1 MKLATGGGS
10 RPKRSGVG
18 IGSRRNR
25 SGGWPRGPLGLL
37 VGVPACYSSTGGA
50 RDGGRVRR
58 RGVRVMDCVCRCVIV
73 SISDVPHDAKAFRDG
88 RRRTSTTSRVGIIM
102 DEQPSRRMR
111 APSRQRSDRGNACG
125 RRVTQVA
132 RIGSVGRSTTVGCG
146 RRTPSRQRSS
156 KQSHRVGNGRMWPSH
171 TDA

>member
-1 MKLATGGGS
+1 MRQQRSSLGLGIGTGGRKDWMS
-10 RPKRSGVG
+10 FECILSVG
-18 IGSRRNR
+18 CWVPS
-25 SGGWPRGPLGLL
+25 SHWRG
-37 VGVPACYSSTGGA
+37 GGA
-50 RDGGRVRR
+50 RDGGRVGR

-111 APSRQRSDRGNACG
+111 APSRQRSDRGNACE
-125 RRVTQVA
+125 RLVTQVA

-146 RRTPSRQRSS
+146 RRTPTRERSS
-156 KQSHRVGNGRMWPSH
+156 KQSHRVDNGRMWPSH

>member
-1 MKLATGGGS
+1 M
-10 RPKRSGVG
+10 RQQRSSLGLG
-18 IGSRRNR
+18 IGTVGREDWMSLECLLSVPCWVPSSR
-25 SGGWPRGPLGLL
+25 WRG
-37 VGVPACYSSTGGA
+37 GGA

-58 RGVRVMDCVCRCVIV
+58 RGVRVMDCVRRCAIAP
-73 SISDVPHDAKAFRDG
+73 ISDVPHDAKAFRDG
-88 RRRTSTTSRVGIIM
+88 RRRTSTTSRVGILM
-102 DEQPSRRMR
+102 DDQPSRRMR

-146 RRTPSRQRSS
+146 RRTPTRERSS
-156 KQSHRVGNGRMWPSH
+156 KQSHRVDNGRMWLSH